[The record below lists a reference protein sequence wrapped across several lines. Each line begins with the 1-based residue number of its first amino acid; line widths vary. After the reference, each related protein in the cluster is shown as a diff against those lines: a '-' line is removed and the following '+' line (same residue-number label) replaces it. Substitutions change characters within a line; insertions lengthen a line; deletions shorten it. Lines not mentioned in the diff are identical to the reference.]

1 MENKDLEF
9 DYEYSMAYS
18 EYNPLSD
25 EIKQEIQKI
34 AEPERKEDTGFCA
47 SLIRKLMP
55 CRLMG

>member
-18 EYNPLSD
+18 EYNPLSQ
-25 EIKQEIQKI
+25 EIKKEIQSI
-34 AEPERKEDTGFCA
+34 MQPENKEDTGFCA

-55 CRLMG
+55 CKLLQ